1 MKTNLFQFLILL
13 LNFFYIK
20 SLNIPNNILSEED
33 DDNSSPSSIQKEFE
47 LTREEIESEE
57 NKEEIFSPY
66 KFSSEIFAKGDYV
79 FDTASFYSWRN
90 NLKKTDIGEY
100 EYKNKKNENLKGT
113 LKFNDLNLDY
123 IEINSNKYN
132 DYFGAICIPKNI
144 PDRIKEKINPDN
156 DENIKYSYL
165 DLINSELKNNEKYI
179 NYIQDSINT
188 GKMIFGKKNDI
199 FDEEKSHKEI
209 KSCSCI
215 SPKDTE
221 IENEFL
227 NFWNCKIDSFL
238 VNSIKMPS
246 SYSTSINGDIYAI
259 FAIEEEYIIA
269 PKITGT
275 EIINFYKDLIED
287 NYDTSC
293 ALEMFSND
301 IKIMQC
307 KSFNFAELPDFNIIL
322 DGEIY
327 LIALSFDLFKEKN
340 DTHVY
345 FKILLNQAN
354 TREYWYLGD
363 PIIKNYNL
371 LFDYTTPGKESI
383 TIVQS
388 DKYESMII
396 ILFFCISSF
405 ITLLF
410 YIFLIILRLRK
421 MNKETYEIK
430 DKDKRRQSRK
440 IKNIIKNQNDFEIP
454 KENITVEN
462 MIKINLSTSDKIQER
477 SDEDEESNNESNNSL
492 YSNKV
497 SKSFVK
503 NEKDIKYQTKE
514 NNNKNEIEMVNIE
527 GKSNSSEE
535 EDESDLNADDEGG
548 IQPFNHTKLKKQ

>member
-66 KFSSEIFAKGDYV
+66 KFSSEIFTKGDYV

-246 SYSTSINGDIYAI
+246 SYSTSINGDIFAI

-371 LFDYTTPGKESI
+371 LFDYTTSGKESI

-421 MNKETYEIK
+421 MNKETYQIK

-462 MIKINLSTSDKIQER
+462 MIKINLVTSDKIQER

>member
-20 SLNIPNNILSEED
+20 SLNIPNDILSEED
-33 DDNSSPSSIQKEFE
+33 DDNSSPSSTQKEFE

-421 MNKETYEIK
+421 MNKETYQIK

-477 SDEDEESNNESNNSL
+477 SDEDEESNNESNNSF

>member
-113 LKFNDLNLDY
+113 LKFNDLNLNY

-246 SYSTSINGDIYAI
+246 SYSTSINGDIFAI

>member
-20 SLNIPNNILSEED
+20 SLNIPNDILSEED
-33 DDNSSPSSIQKEFE
+33 DDNSSPSSTQKEFE

-66 KFSSEIFAKGDYV
+66 KFSSEIFTKGDYV

-113 LKFNDLNLDY
+113 LKFNDLNLNY

-246 SYSTSINGDIYAI
+246 SYSTSINGDIFAI

-462 MIKINLSTSDKIQER
+462 MIKINLTSDKIQER

>member
-33 DDNSSPSSIQKEFE
+33 DDNSSPSSTQKEFE
-47 LTREEIESEE
+47 LTREEIESGE
-57 NKEEIFSPY
+57 NKEEIFTPY

-123 IEINSNKYN
+123 IEINSKKYN

-199 FDEEKSHKEI
+199 FDEENSHKEI

-246 SYSTSINGDIYAI
+246 SYSTSINGDIFAI

-462 MIKINLSTSDKIQER
+462 MNKINLLTSDKIQER

-492 YSNKV
+492 YSNKA

>member
-123 IEINSNKYN
+123 IEINSKKYN

-462 MIKINLSTSDKIQER
+462 MIKINLLTSDKIQER

-503 NEKDIKYQTKE
+503 HEKDIKYQTKE

>member
-33 DDNSSPSSIQKEFE
+33 DDNSSPSSTQKEFE
-47 LTREEIESEE
+47 LTREEIESKE

-113 LKFNDLNLDY
+113 LKFNDLNLNY

-144 PDRIKEKINPDN
+144 PDRIKEKMNPDN

-246 SYSTSINGDIYAI
+246 SYSTSINGDIFAI

-462 MIKINLSTSDKIQER
+462 MIKINSLTSDKIQER

>member
-144 PDRIKEKINPDN
+144 PDRIKEKMNPDN

-462 MIKINLSTSDKIQER
+462 MIKINSLTSDKIQER

-503 NEKDIKYQTKE
+503 HEKDIKYQTKE

>member
-33 DDNSSPSSIQKEFE
+33 DDNSSPSSTQKEFE

-123 IEINSNKYN
+123 IEINSKKYN

-462 MIKINLSTSDKIQER
+462 MNKINLLTSDKIQER

-514 NNNKNEIEMVNIE
+514 NNYKNEIEMVNIE

>member
-66 KFSSEIFAKGDYV
+66 KFFSEIFAKGDYV

-113 LKFNDLNLDY
+113 LKFNDLNLNY

-246 SYSTSINGDIYAI
+246 SYSTSINGDIFAI

-462 MIKINLSTSDKIQER
+462 MNKINLLTSDKIQEC

>member
-33 DDNSSPSSIQKEFE
+33 DDNSSPSSTQKEFE
-47 LTREEIESEE
+47 LTREEIEGEE

-123 IEINSNKYN
+123 IEINSKKYN

-246 SYSTSINGDIYAI
+246 SYSTSINGDIFAI

-275 EIINFYKDLIED
+275 EIINLYKDLIED

-492 YSNKV
+492 YSNKA

-503 NEKDIKYQTKE
+503 SEKDIKYQTKE

>member
-33 DDNSSPSSIQKEFE
+33 DDNSSPSSTQKEFE

-57 NKEEIFSPY
+57 TKEEIFSPY

-123 IEINSNKYN
+123 IEINSKKYN

-246 SYSTSINGDIYAI
+246 SYSTSINGDIFAI

-462 MIKINLSTSDKIQER
+462 MSKINLLTSDKIQER

>member
-462 MIKINLSTSDKIQER
+462 MIKINLLTSDKIQER
-477 SDEDEESNNESNNSL
+477 SEEDEESNNESNNSL

>member
-20 SLNIPNNILSEED
+20 SFNIPNNILSEED
-33 DDNSSPSSIQKEFE
+33 DDNSSPSSTQKEFE

-100 EYKNKKNENLKGT
+100 EYKKKKNENLKGT
-113 LKFNDLNLDY
+113 LKFNDLNLNY

-246 SYSTSINGDIYAI
+246 SYSTSINGDIFAI

-462 MIKINLSTSDKIQER
+462 MVKINLSTSDKIQEC

>member
-66 KFSSEIFAKGDYV
+66 KFSSEIFAKGNYV

>member
-123 IEINSNKYN
+123 IEINSKKYN

-462 MIKINLSTSDKIQER
+462 MIKINLLTSDKIQER

>member
-246 SYSTSINGDIYAI
+246 SYSTSINGDIFAI

-477 SDEDEESNNESNNSL
+477 SDEDEESNNESNNSF

>member
-66 KFSSEIFAKGDYV
+66 KFSSEIFAKGNYV

-246 SYSTSINGDIYAI
+246 SYSTSINGDIFAI

-462 MIKINLSTSDKIQER
+462 MIKINSLTSDKIQER

>member
-33 DDNSSPSSIQKEFE
+33 DDNSSPSSTQKEFE
-47 LTREEIESEE
+47 LTREEIESKE

-113 LKFNDLNLDY
+113 LKFNDLNLNY

-246 SYSTSINGDIYAI
+246 SYSTSINGDIFAI

-462 MIKINLSTSDKIQER
+462 MIKINSLTSDKIQER

>member
-113 LKFNDLNLDY
+113 LKFNDLNLNY

-287 NYDTSC
+287 NHDTSC

-371 LFDYTTPGKESI
+371 LFDYTAPGKESI

-462 MIKINLSTSDKIQER
+462 MIKINLLTSDKIQER

>member
-113 LKFNDLNLDY
+113 LKFNDLNLNY

-462 MIKINLSTSDKIQER
+462 MIKINLLTSDKIQER

>member
-1 MKTNLFQFLILL
+1 MKTNFFQFLILL

-33 DDNSSPSSIQKEFE
+33 DDNSSPTSTQKEFE

-246 SYSTSINGDIYAI
+246 SYSTSINGDIFAI

-293 ALEMFSND
+293 EVEMFSND

-462 MIKINLSTSDKIQER
+462 MSKINLLTSDKIQER

-503 NEKDIKYQTKE
+503 HEKDIKYQTKE

>member
-123 IEINSNKYN
+123 IEINSKKYN

-246 SYSTSINGDIYAI
+246 SYSTSINGDIFAI

-462 MIKINLSTSDKIQER
+462 MNKINLLTSDKIQER

>member
-33 DDNSSPSSIQKEFE
+33 DDNSSPSSTQKEFE

-113 LKFNDLNLDY
+113 LKFNDLNLNY
-123 IEINSNKYN
+123 IEINSKKYN

-246 SYSTSINGDIYAI
+246 SYSTSINGDIFAI

-371 LFDYTTPGKESI
+371 LFDYTTSGKESI

-421 MNKETYEIK
+421 MNKETYQIK

-462 MIKINLSTSDKIQER
+462 MIKINLTSDKIQER

>member
-113 LKFNDLNLDY
+113 LKFNDLNLNY
-123 IEINSNKYN
+123 IEINSKKYN

-246 SYSTSINGDIYAI
+246 SYSTSINGDIFAI

-462 MIKINLSTSDKIQER
+462 MIKINSLTSDKIQER

-497 SKSFVK
+497 SKSFIK